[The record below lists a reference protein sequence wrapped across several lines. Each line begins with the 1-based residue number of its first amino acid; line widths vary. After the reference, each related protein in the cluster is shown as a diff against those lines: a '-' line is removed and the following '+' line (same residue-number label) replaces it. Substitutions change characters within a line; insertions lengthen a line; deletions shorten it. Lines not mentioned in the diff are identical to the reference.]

1 MVIMENKHQQHQ
13 HMKNKE
19 NKEDSN
25 KENRAVV
32 DIIFLNLKIMYFI
45 TF

>member
-19 NKEDSN
+19 NKEEN
-25 KENRAVV
+25 KKNWAVV
-32 DIIFLNLKIMYFI
+32 DIIFFNLKIVYFI